1 MRCRATGR
9 ALAPPGKCAPLLS
22 CRRRSVRCSFSSSS
36 TCHKRHRSRRVA
48 TRRSGSRAC
57 ATSFAAR
64 TRSSRWRARDSI
76 PLRGSKPRRGA
87 SAWCVPPPSKWS
99 KRSRSPPSAD
109 VARGAAGERA
119 PHHGDGGRVTEGI
132 SPQRLRAL
140 FALFAVATLLLSL
153 RVGYWQTL
161 GRSTLLDA
169 ATDQLRSELAL
180 EAQRGVIR
188 DRNGAVLAT
197 TVDLRSLYAIPK
209 RIPDRG
215 DAAAKLAPVLAT
227 PAATIRVALD
237 SGAEW
242 LYLKRR
248 LPEPV
253 ARAVEA
259 LAIPGLGFEPE
270 PKRLYPNDALAANL
284 LGFVNDDGA
293 GQYGVEGA
301 YDKVLRGVPGRLVA
315 ERDPKDRERALGLRT
330 ALLPK
335 NGADLVLTID
345 LVVQTAIERELRR
358 AVEREKLTSGSIL
371 VVDPRDGAILGLAS
385 WPTFD
390 PARVAVASSEALR
403 NRAVSWAFEPGSTM
417 KAVTIAAGIDTH
429 AVTPTTTYDDNGCA
443 VIGGRR
449 LCNAQGKVY
458 GTTTVTQ
465 ILERSANAGA
475 VFVASKLGQ
484 DPLYAYLRAFGFGE
498 ATGIDL
504 AAEATGAVRPLAQ
517 WYPVDVGT
525 IAFGQ
530 GIAVTPLQLAMAYA
544 TIANGGTL
552 YRPYVVAATR
562 DADGE
567 HRTAPV

>member
-1 MRCRATGR
+1 M
-9 ALAPPGKCAPLLS
+9 
-22 CRRRSVRCSFSSSS
+22 
-36 TCHKRHRSRRVA
+36 
-48 TRRSGSRAC
+48 
-57 ATSFAAR
+57 
-64 TRSSRWRARDSI
+64 
-76 PLRGSKPRRGA
+76 
-87 SAWCVPPPSKWS
+87 
-99 KRSRSPPSAD
+99 
-109 VARGAAGERA
+109 
-119 PHHGDGGRVTEGI
+119 TEGI
-132 SPQRLRAL
+132 SSGRLRVL
-140 FALFAVATLLLSL
+140 FALFAIATLLLSL
-153 RVGYWQTL
+153 RVGYWQTI
-161 GRSTLLDA
+161 GRSELLEG
-169 ATDQLRSELAL
+169 ATDQLRSEIVL

-315 ERDPKDRERALGLRT
+315 ERDPKDRELALGLRT

-429 AVTPTTTYDDNGCA
+429 AVTPTTTYDDKGCA

-484 DPLYAYLRAFGFGE
+484 DPLYRYLRAFGFGDP
-498 ATGIDL
+498 TGIDL
-504 AAEATGAVRPLAQ
+504 AAEASGAVRPLAE

-525 IAFGQ
+525 VAFGQ

-544 TIANGGTL
+544 AIANGGTL

-567 HRTAPV
+567 HRTAPVAVRSPITADTADTLRTMLVSTVDRGIAHGASLPGYSVAGKTGTAQIPSDDGRYVDDAYISSFAGFAPANDPRFVVVVVLERPQTKLLGTVTAMDAFHDLALDALRSARVQPDRP

>member
-1 MRCRATGR
+1 M
-9 ALAPPGKCAPLLS
+9 
-22 CRRRSVRCSFSSSS
+22 
-36 TCHKRHRSRRVA
+36 
-48 TRRSGSRAC
+48 
-57 ATSFAAR
+57 
-64 TRSSRWRARDSI
+64 
-76 PLRGSKPRRGA
+76 
-87 SAWCVPPPSKWS
+87 
-99 KRSRSPPSAD
+99 
-109 VARGAAGERA
+109 
-119 PHHGDGGRVTEGI
+119 TEGI
-132 SPQRLRAL
+132 SQSRLRVL

-153 RVGYWQTL
+153 RVGYWQTI
-161 GRSTLLDA
+161 GRASLLEG
-169 ATDQLRSELAL
+169 ATDQTRSELVV

-188 DRNGAVLAT
+188 DRTGAILAT

-209 RIPDRG
+209 RIPDHAE
-215 DAAAKLAPVLAT
+215 AAAKLAPILAT
-227 PAATIRVALD
+227 PAATLRAALD

-248 LPEPV
+248 LPEAV

-259 LAIPGLGFEPE
+259 LSIAGLGFEAE
-270 PKRLYPNDALAANL
+270 PKRLYPNDALAAHL
-284 LGFVNDDGA
+284 LGFVNDDGV

-301 YDKVLRGVPGRLVA
+301 YDQVLRGVAGRLVV
-315 ERDPKDRERALGLRT
+315 ERDGKDRELAVGLRT
-330 ALLPK
+330 AVPPK

-345 LVVQTAIERELRR
+345 LVVQTAAEEALRRAIEREK
-358 AVEREKLTSGSIL
+358 APSGSIIVL
-371 VVDPRDGAILGLAS
+371 DPRDGAILALAS

-390 PARVAVASSEALR
+390 PARVAVADPEALR
-403 NRAVSWAFEPGSTM
+403 DRAVSWTFEPGSTM

-429 AVTPTTTYDDNGCA
+429 VVTPTTTYDDKGYA

-449 LCNAQGKVY
+449 LNNAQGKVY

-484 DPLYAYLRAFGFGE
+484 DPLYQYLRAFGFGD

-504 AAEATGAVRPLAQ
+504 AAEASGAVRPLAQ

-544 TIANGGTL
+544 AIANGGTL

-567 HRTAPV
+567 HRTAPVAVRSPISPGTADTLRTMLVSAVDRGISHGASLAGYSVAGKTGTAQIPSDDGRYVDDAYISSFAGFAPANDPRFVAVIVLERPQTKLLGTITVMDAFHALATDVLRNARVQPDRP

>member
-1 MRCRATGR
+1 M
-9 ALAPPGKCAPLLS
+9 
-22 CRRRSVRCSFSSSS
+22 
-36 TCHKRHRSRRVA
+36 
-48 TRRSGSRAC
+48 
-57 ATSFAAR
+57 
-64 TRSSRWRARDSI
+64 
-76 PLRGSKPRRGA
+76 
-87 SAWCVPPPSKWS
+87 
-99 KRSRSPPSAD
+99 
-109 VARGAAGERA
+109 
-119 PHHGDGGRVTEGI
+119 TEGI
-132 SPQRLRAL
+132 SPGRLRVL

-153 RVGYWQTL
+153 RVGYWQTI
-161 GRSTLLDA
+161 GRSALLEG
-169 ATDQLRSELAL
+169 ATDQLRSDLVV

-188 DRNGAVLAT
+188 DRNGAILAT

-209 RIPDRG
+209 RIADHA
-215 DAAAKLAPVLAT
+215 DAAAKLSPVLAT
-227 PAATIRVALD
+227 PAATIRAALD

-259 LAIPGLGFEPE
+259 LAITGLGFEPE
-270 PKRLYPNDALAANL
+270 PKRLYPNDALAASL

-301 YDKVLRGVPGRLVA
+301 YDKLLRGTPGRLVV
-315 ERDPKDRERALGLRT
+315 ERDPKDRELALGLRT
-330 ALLPK
+330 AVPPR
-335 NGADLVLTID
+335 NGADVYLTID

-358 AVEREKLTSGSIL
+358 AIEREKATSGSIV

-390 PARVAVASSEALR
+390 PARVGAADPEALR
-403 NRAVSWAFEPGSTM
+403 NRAVSWTFEPGSTM
-417 KAVTIAAGIDTH
+417 KAVTIAAGIDKH
-429 AVTPTTTYDDNGCA
+429 VVTPTTTYDDKGYA
-443 VIGGRR
+443 IIGGRR
-449 LCNAQGKVY
+449 LNNAQGKAY

-484 DPLYAYLRAFGFGE
+484 DPLYQYLRAFGFGSP
-498 ATGIDL
+498 TGIDL
-504 AAEATGAVRPLAQ
+504 AAEASGAVRPLAE

-544 TIANGGTL
+544 AIANGGTL

-567 HRTAPV
+567 HRTAPVAVRNPITPDTADTLRTMLVSTVDRGIAHGASLTGYSVAGKTGTAQIPSDDGRYVDDAYISSFAGFAPASDPRFAVVIVLERPQSKLLGTVTTMSAFHDLAIDVLRSARVQPDRP